1 MYMNCDN
8 KPKEQRYNIT
18 LEFKR
23 SELLYDIE
31 SYAYVEGDV
40 MPKDNTHQL
49 HQVLD
54 IAQGENDDL
63 VSRTLNLAHREC
75 VELLYPYTKKEPV
88 DDTTLNDV
96 LTTPNV
102 YTIELSLPTEFS
114 CTSLRLIKQLIHRY
128 MVCKVLW
135 EWMGIVKKESAEYW
149 LAQME
154 DAKQRIQS
162 SLMFRRGRLRKKQ
175 SPF

>member
-1 MYMNCDN
+1 MH
-8 KPKEQRYNIT
+8 KEQRYNIT

-40 MPKDNTHQL
+40 MPKENTHQL

-54 IAQGENDDL
+54 IAQGGNDDL

-75 VELLYPYTKKEPV
+75 VELLYPYTKSEPV
-88 DDTTLNDV
+88 DGATLDDV

-102 YTIELSLPTEFS
+102 YTIALSLPTEFS

-135 EWMGIVKKESAEYW
+135 EWMGIVKKDSAEYW

-154 DAKQRIQS
+154 DAKQRIKS